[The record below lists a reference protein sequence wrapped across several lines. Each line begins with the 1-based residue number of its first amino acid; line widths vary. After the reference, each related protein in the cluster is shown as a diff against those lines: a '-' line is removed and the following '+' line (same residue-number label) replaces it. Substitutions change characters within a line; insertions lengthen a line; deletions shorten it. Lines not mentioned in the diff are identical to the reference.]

1 MLKKNIEREERKNRP
16 LWNGYYTRKTPTK
29 KEKMNKLAKKHR
41 QPLYADQDKDLR
53 ASPKGDAGAGLF
65 FRRPAHGCVKQPEPA
80 EFLSSRDE

>member
-41 QPLYADQDKDLR
+41 QPLYAD
-53 ASPKGDAGAGLF
+53 
-65 FRRPAHGCVKQPEPA
+65 
-80 EFLSSRDE
+80 